1 MDITVV
7 GIDLGKSVFH
17 LHGIDARG
25 KEVFRKRL
33 SRSRLA
39 DFVAQLPQCLIAME
53 ACGGS
58 HYWGRRFREFG
69 HEVRLIAPQYVKPYV
84 KTNKNDMADAA
95 AIAEAAT
102 RGHMSWVEIKSEHA
116 QAVLSVHRVIARR
129 KRARTAL
136 INELRGILLE
146 FGIALPKGVQG
157 MKKRLWELRHPV
169 RACDL
174 SIPEPII
181 PVVDNLLEKLTVLE
195 AAIAQSEQKIEAHV
209 RDDEQCQRLMTIPGI
224 GKANAS
230 ALVATVGNA
239 AAFDNARQFAAW
251 LGLVPRQQGT
261 GGVTRLMGISK
272 RGDPYLRYL
281 LVHAARACIL
291 HVTRKKVRPE
301 NMLADWI
308 DGLVNAKHPNVAA
321 LAVANKL
328 ARMVY
333 AMLRDGTE
341 YAPAVKQ
348 AAV

>member
-1 MDITVV
+1 M
-7 GIDLGKSVFH
+7 
-17 LHGIDARG
+17 
-25 KEVFRKRL
+25 
-33 SRSRLA
+33 
-39 DFVAQLPQCLIAME
+39 LP
-53 ACGGS
+53 
-58 HYWGRRFREFG
+58 
-69 HEVRLIAPQYVKPYV
+69 
-84 KTNKNDMADAA
+84 
-95 AIAEAAT
+95 
-102 RGHMSWVEIKSEHA
+102 
-116 QAVLSVHRVIARR
+116 
-129 KRARTAL
+129 
-136 INELRGILLE
+136 
-146 FGIALPKGVQG
+146 
-157 MKKRLWELRHPV
+157 
-169 RACDL
+169 

-181 PVVDNLLEKLTVLE
+181 PVFDNLLEELTVLE

-209 RDDEQCQRLMTIPGI
+209 RDDEQCQHLMTIPGI